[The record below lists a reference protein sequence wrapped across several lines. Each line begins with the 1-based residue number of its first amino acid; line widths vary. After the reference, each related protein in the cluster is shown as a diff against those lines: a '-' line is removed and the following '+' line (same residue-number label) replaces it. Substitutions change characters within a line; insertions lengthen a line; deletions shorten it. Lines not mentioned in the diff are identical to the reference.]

1 VDVGYKN
8 CDGFLAPYRGQR
20 YHLKEWSNPPTKEE
34 LFNMRH
40 SSARNVIERTFGLL
54 KLRWGIIRN
63 GSYYP
68 IDTQIGIILACCYL
82 HNLIRQ
88 QMSADP
94 FEPQVDA
101 FLEHEGNTLGVID
114 RTESSTEWTEFRD
127 VLASMMWDACVTDNL
142 AL

>member
-1 VDVGYKN
+1 
-8 CDGFLAPYRGQR
+8 
-20 YHLKEWSNPPTKEE
+20 
-34 LFNMRH
+34 MRH

-68 IDTQIGIILACCYL
+68 IDTQIGIL

-114 RTESSTEWTEFRD
+114 RTELSTEWTEFRD
-127 VLASMMWDACVTDNL
+127 VLASMMWDACVIDNL

>member
-1 VDVGYKN
+1 
-8 CDGFLAPYRGQR
+8 
-20 YHLKEWSNPPTKEE
+20 
-34 LFNMRH
+34 MRH

-114 RTESSTEWTEFRD
+114 RTELSTEWMEFRD
-127 VLASMMWDACVTDNL
+127 VLASMMWDARKAKCQR
-142 AL
+142 